1 MIVADQVQEYL
12 NQLATLVGV
21 QGAFIFNQQGAIKLY
36 STPMKVSLDQGVA
49 LARSLSRTLTGL
61 STVHSSNLIDIDLVY
76 GEGRLV
82 VKGLPQGGLC
92 VICERQANYSLL
104 NLTLEQGLGTIR
116 KGPTQSSMP
125 DSPPV
130 VDRLVAIAE
139 DMLGEHAP
147 KVITILER
155 AGSNPEALD
164 KAIQQAES
172 MTRMFINKKIAGEM
186 AERMR
191 ALLESPQ

>member
-1 MIVADQVQEYL
+1 MIVADQVQDYL
-12 NQLATLVGV
+12 NQLATLIGV
-21 QGAFIFNQQGAIKLY
+21 QGAFIFDQQGTIKQY

-82 VKGLPQGGLC
+82 VKGFEQGGLC

-104 NLTLEQGLGTIR
+104 NITLEQGLGSIR
-116 KGPTQSSMP
+116 KGPTQSSRTE
-125 DSPPV
+125 SPPV
-130 VDRLVAIAE
+130 VERLVSIAE

-147 KVITILER
+147 KVISILES
-155 AGSNPEALD
+155 AGSNPEALE
-164 KAIQQAES
+164 KAIQQAET
-172 MTRMFINKKIAGEM
+172 MTRMFIDKDQAGEM

-191 ALLESPQ
+191 SVLDYTK